1 MRHDTALAAQPRT
14 QPKAYVPG
22 PDFAGLSAQ
31 ELADLTRAVGLLESA
46 SLPVRLANL
55 VGSPVEKL
63 VGQLPGPATAVVK
76 TAVDAA
82 LAYSMKAAL
91 LSLGPPP
98 ASIRRRPWLAA
109 ALRRD
114 WVAKASTVIAGGMGG
129 AGGFAGT
136 IVELPVTTALI
147 LRGIAQI
154 GLDEGEDI
162 ASDEFK
168 ATCLSVLAMGG
179 RSPSDDAG
187 ESGYYAVRVA
197 IADAL
202 VQAAGM
208 SLADLL
214 PKLAVKIANKFGS
227 AALMKVSAQAVPIAG
242 ALAGATI
249 NFVFM
254 DHFQDK
260 ARGHFIVRRLERAH
274 GGRIVK
280 AGYDVIARSLT

>member
-1 MRHDTALAAQPRT
+1 MRSDPIRLEPAARRRVH
-14 QPKAYVPG
+14 VPG
-22 PDFAGLSAQ
+22 PDFAGLSPQ

-63 VGQLPGPATAVVK
+63 VGQLPAPAVAVVK
-76 TAVDAA
+76 TAVDSA

-91 LSLGPPP
+91 VSLGTPP
-98 ASIRRRPWLAA
+98 AGIRRRPWLDA

-114 WVAKASTVIAGGMGG
+114 WVAKAGTVIAGGMGG
-129 AGGFAGT
+129 AGGLAGT
-136 IVELPVTTALI
+136 VIELPVTTALI

-179 RSPSDDAG
+179 RSPVDDAG

-197 IADAL
+197 LADAI
-202 VQAAGM
+202 VQAAGL
-208 SLADLL
+208 SLADLF
-214 PKLAVKIANKFGS
+214 PKLAVKIAKKFGS
-227 AALMKVSAQAVPIAG
+227 AALMKVSAQAVP
-242 ALAGATI
+242 LAGAVAGAAI

-274 GGRIVK
+274 GPRIVR
-280 AGYDVIARSLT
+280 AGYDVIQRSLT

>member
-1 MRHDTALAAQPRT
+1 MRTEPTITANSARPPIR
-14 QPKAYVPG
+14 VPG
-22 PDFAGLSAQ
+22 PDFAGLSPQ
-31 ELADLTRAVGLLESA
+31 ELADLTRAVALLESA

-63 VGQLPGPATAVVK
+63 VGQLPGPAVMVVK
-76 TAVDAA
+76 SAVDAA
-82 LAYSMKAAL
+82 LDYAMKAAL
-91 LSLGPPP
+91 LSLGTTPEG
-98 ASIRRRPWLAA
+98 IRRRPWLDA

-114 WVAKASTVIAGGMGG
+114 WVAKASTMIAGGMGG
-129 AGGFAGT
+129 AGGLAGT
-136 IVELPVTTALI
+136 VIELPVTTALI

-154 GLDEGEDI
+154 GLDEGEDM

-179 RSPSDDAG
+179 RSVVDDAS

-197 IADAL
+197 IADAV

-208 SLADLL
+208 SLADLF
-214 PKLAVKIANKFGS
+214 PKIAVKVAKKFGS
-227 AALMKVSAQAVPIAG
+227 AALMKVSAQAVP
-242 ALAGATI
+242 LAGAVAGAAI
-249 NFVFM
+249 NYVFM

-274 GGRIVK
+274 GPRIVR
-280 AGYDVIARSLT
+280 AGYDVIQRSLT